1 MNQVTDAFVS
11 HLEDIL
17 QAGRAA
23 SIEQKKLVRARLII
37 DGSGLGLGTLAHIK
51 LIKNITAMGKSYF
64 PEITASATIVNAPWI
79 FAKIYGVVSPLL
91 TEVMRRKVCILD
103 EKFGPGLEAHC
114 GLRQDDLPEFLGGK
128 VPDSQCPLPLPVP
141 RGAGAQARAL
151 RLDQERQLQQQQQQL
166 EQKKKSAL
174 AK

>member
-1 MNQVTDAFVS
+1 
-11 HLEDIL
+11 
-17 QAGRAA
+17 
-23 SIEQKKLVRARLII
+23 
-37 DGSGLGLGTLAHIK
+37 
-51 LIKNITAMGKSYF
+51 MGKSYF

-151 RLDQERQLQQQQQQL
+151 RLDQERHCSSSS
-166 EQKKKSAL
+166 SAIGAEEEKCIDQVTSL
-174 AK
+174 PREKGAR